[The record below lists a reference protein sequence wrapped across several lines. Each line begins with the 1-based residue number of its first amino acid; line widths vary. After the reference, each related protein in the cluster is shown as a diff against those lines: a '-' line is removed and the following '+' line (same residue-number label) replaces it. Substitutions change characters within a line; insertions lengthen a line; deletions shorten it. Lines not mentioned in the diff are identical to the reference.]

1 MITEYN
7 IQELIKIKINSSQT
21 IALACTLSLALAL
34 VAVVAVQIAAGSPDP
49 NVILSETATHITGV
63 CNESHVQLTVH
74 GLGVQKPVDA
84 ILVIDVSTSMSYSP
98 PTPTSLDFAKQAAN
112 TFVDQILGQNPSSR
126 VGLVTY
132 STTATLVRALTN
144 NSANLHSSINGL
156 TASGNTNID
165 AGFYTASQQFAGPNC
180 NRTQVII
187 LLTDGV
193 ANLYGHTA
201 TPTSCDTWPTAHTT
215 CTNTAM
221 ATGKAA
227 WSKATVFTVGLFG
240 YLHASYPQCEGVA
253 VDTLNQS
260 QNGGYYQTYDGSELS
275 QIYSHIASGLAPAAR
290 NGVIT
295 DNVSNAFSIIPGSI
309 KLSPSNRGSI
319 TTSGNN
325 ITWSFSYLSSED
337 FTLQYNVSCKSGTC
351 GVPAVNSV
359 ASLYYQKSDC
369 TYNTLDFP
377 NPTAVCVC
385 IDPTITAPSSLQS
398 SSTGNTA
405 STGAGD
411 SYLWTITNGAITSAS
426 NTQSITFTAGSS
438 GITTLNVIVSKD
450 DCSKTSTQSIPILY
464 FTKQVN
470 KTDAEAGDYLKYDL
484 YPSYNGTVLLANAIV
499 KDILPNNTS
508 IVGSANASGT
518 YYPGNKTVVWSLG
531 SNTKGV
537 TGTTAVNYPQY
548 VKAVATNDTWL
559 NRVSAT
565 SNYGADTKLRISAY
579 GSGNGRRAILYFAM
593 PTLPTG
599 STYVSG
605 KLEVYVIDPTAAAST
620 ISIYQL
626 RRSWCLQQNGLC
638 TACANGIVEGLL
650 NGTTPTTSFGATW
663 NCYNYHTTAPP
674 PAITC
679 NWGTSGA
686 RSATTDYYPTVL
698 GTFSGNSAGLK
709 TISTTLLNSTV
720 QDWITTPSNNRGL
733 LLDSSNTNMA
743 TIGSRENAV
752 SSRRPYINISYT
764 IPVSTNVSISAV
776 PLLNC
781 KQSLIYVNMT
791 VNSSLGI
798 TINPPASLTVTPTNG
813 ATATLVSGPTPTGPV
828 TILANRNYYF
838 NYVYSAKPGAS
849 PGTLKFTGKPTV
861 VPSYA
866 LFSDATSNTVLI
878 TPALSYIVRIDPATS
893 PTVPS
898 IWNNA
903 TIYDSNVFPVGALSN
918 TTVTNLNW
926 HASIN
931 ASKTVNLTQG
941 PPSTKLNFTLKIDN
955 TGRVTMN
962 PVKVVDTLPY
972 GLAYVSS
979 NGSCTV
985 AGNTITWT
993 NIGPIS
999 TGQSKS
1005 LYLVAHINGS
1015 AYGVLTNKLN
1025 VTATSPDHRKYY
1037 SNTTRAVT
1045 ALHASIAASKT
1056 ANLSQ
1061 GAPSTKIN
1069 FTLRVNNTGE
1079 VTMDPVKVVDTL
1091 PYGLNYISSNGSS
1104 TVAGNTITWNNIG
1117 PINAGQSKSLYL
1129 VAHINGSAYGVLTN
1143 KLNATAT
1150 SPTGLK
1156 YYANT
1161 TRDVTAQHASISAS
1175 KTANLSQGAPSTSV
1189 NFTINVSNTGQV
1201 TLNPVSIVDALPTG
1215 LDYVSSNG
1223 THIGNTVTWS
1233 NIGPMNAGQMK
1244 SLFLVAHIN
1253 GLAYGPLNNTV
1264 NITGTPPTGDQVTA
1278 NASRIVTAMQA
1289 SILINKTSNV
1299 SSAVVGNRVNFTIN
1313 VTNAGEVALNPTKVV
1328 DTLPYGMVYISSNGT
1343 AIGNV
1348 VTWNNIGPLSV
1359 GQSKNL
1365 YLVAQLNGSIIGPL
1379 YNYVNVTGTPP
1390 TGNPITNES
1399 TKEVTVL
1406 ANAPSIAVIKDA
1418 DLTEVVYLDNIT
1430 FTIEVTNSGS
1440 SALSPVKVVDILPT
1454 GLTYASDD
1462 RGGSVLGKNI
1472 TWNNVGP
1479 LAVGATTFI
1488 HIVALVDGDKFGSL
1502 VNHVNAT
1509 GKPALGNNVTDS
1521 AVAVVEAHSHPNIS
1535 IIKTATPKTV
1545 GPGGNVTF
1553 IINATNIGDVPLST
1567 VRVMDVLPIS
1577 MVYVSDNRSGT
1588 VSYNMITWNNVGP
1601 LEVNQSTYI
1610 SLNTTVTL

>member
-1 MITEYN
+1 MITKYN
-7 IQELIKIKINSSQT
+7 IQELIKIKINFGQT

-49 NVILSETATHITGV
+49 NVILSETATHITGA
-63 CNESHVQLTVH
+63 CNASHVMLTVH
-74 GLGVQKPVDA
+74 GLGVQKSVDA

-112 TFVDQILGQNPSSR
+112 NFVDQILGQNPSSK

-377 NPTAVCVC
+377 NPAAVCVC

-438 GITTLNVIVSKD
+438 GITTLNVVVSKD
-450 DCSKTSTQSIPILY
+450 DCSRTSTQSIPILY

-484 YPSYNGTVLLANAIV
+484 YPSYNGTVLLANAVV
-499 KDILPNNTS
+499 KDVIPYNTS

-531 SNTKGV
+531 SNTQGA
-537 TGTTAVNYPQY
+537 TGKTTASYPQY

-559 NRVSAT
+559 NRASTT
-565 SNYGADTKLRISAY
+565 SNYGTDTKLRLRAQ
-579 GSGNGRRAILYFAM
+579 GGTNERRAILYFAM

-605 KLEVYVIDPTAAAST
+605 KLEVYVIDPTSNPST
-620 ISIYQL
+620 INIYEL
-626 RRSWCLQQNGLC
+626 MRSWCLQQNGLC
-638 TACANGIVEGLL
+638 TACLIVEGLL
-650 NGTTPTTSFGATW
+650 NGTSPGYGATW
-663 NCYNYHTTAPP
+663 NCYNYRSGSSP
-674 PAITC
+674 C
-679 NWGTSGA
+679 NWGTAGA
-686 RSATTDYYPTVL
+686 KSTSSDYINPPSL
-698 GTFSGNSAGLK
+698 GSFSGNSADLK
-709 TISTTLLNSTV
+709 TTDISSIVQSWIST
-720 QDWITTPSNNRGL
+720 PANNHGL
-733 LLDSSNTNMA
+733 LLASNNNGYIA
-743 TIGSRENAV
+743 TIGSRENSV
-752 SSRRPYINISYT
+752 SSQRPYINISYT
-764 IPVSTNVSISAV
+764 IPVKTNVSISAM

-798 TINPPASLTVTPTNG
+798 TINPPASLTVTGTNG
-813 ATATLVSGPTPTGPV
+813 ATATLMSGPTPTGPV
-828 TILANRNYYF
+828 TILANKNYYF
-838 NYVYSAKPGAS
+838 NYVYSAKPGSS

-866 LFSDATSNTVLI
+866 LYSDATSNTVLI

-903 TIYDSNVFPVGALSN
+903 TIYDSNVFPGGALSN

-926 HASIN
+926 HASIS

-993 NIGPIS
+993 NIGPIGA
-999 TGQSKS
+999 GQSKS

-1037 SNTTRAVT
+1037 SNTTGAAT
-1045 ALHASIAASKT
+1045 ALHASITASKT
-1056 ANLSQ
+1056 VNLSQ

-1104 TVAGNTITWNNIG
+1104 AVAGNVITWNNIG

-1161 TRDVTAQHASISAS
+1161 TRDVTAQHASITAS
-1175 KTANLSQGAPSTSV
+1175 KTANLSQGAPSTAV

-1201 TLNPVSIVDALPTG
+1201 TLNPVSVVDTLPTG

-1223 THIGNTVTWS
+1223 THIGSTVTWS

-1264 NITGTPPTGDQVTA
+1264 NVTGTPPTGDQVTA
-1278 NASRIVTAMQA
+1278 NASRIVTAKRA

-1299 SSAVVGNRVNFTIN
+1299 SSVVVGNRVNFTIN
-1313 VTNAGEVALNPTKVV
+1313 VTNAGEVALNPTNVV
-1328 DTLPYGMVYISSNGT
+1328 DTLPYGMFYISSNGT

-1365 YLVAQLNGSIIGPL
+1365 YLVAQLNGSVIGPL

-1390 TGNPITNES
+1390 TGNPVTNES
-1399 TKEVTVL
+1399 TREVTAL
-1406 ANAPSIAVIKDA
+1406 ANVPSITIIKDA
-1418 DLTEVVYLDNIT
+1418 DPTEVVYLNNIT
-1430 FTIEVTNSGS
+1430 FTIEVANSGGS
-1440 SALSPVKVVDILPT
+1440 VLSPVMVVDILPT
-1454 GLTYASDD
+1454 GLTYVSDD
-1462 RGGSVLGKNI
+1462 RGGSVVGKTI

-1479 LAVGATTFI
+1479 LAVGATTVI
-1488 HIVALVDGDKFGSL
+1488 HLVAFVDGDKFGSL

-1521 AVAVVEAHSHPNIS
+1521 AVAVVEALSHPNIS

-1553 IINATNIGDVPLST
+1553 IINTTNIGDVPLST
-1567 VRVMDVLPIS
+1567 VKVVDILPIS

-1601 LEVNQSTYI
+1601 LDVNQSTYI